1 MSQSWLITGGSG
13 FVGRALIERAA
24 KAESAASAA
33 SAARDERAATCNQRP
48 PLLRL
53 LERRPTEPS
62 PLFESCAGDLSDPHS
77 LRRACEGI
85 DTVIHLAGIAHVG
98 SAASA
103 EARAINLD
111 GSLSL
116 LRMAIDAGVKRFV
129 FLSSTLSL
137 DQSIQYGRDKHAVEE
152 ALLNAAAAGS
162 IEVVILR
169 AVNIYGVGMRGN
181 IAAMIRLIS
190 SGVLPPLPKLT
201 NRLSLVGVDDVVSAL
216 LLAAT
221 LEPLV
226 PPLDPN
232 SPADPSDPSVL
243 MAKLAIRV
251 TLTDGCAYEINAIE
265 KSIYDAVERSQ
276 SHWRLPA
283 VVLFAASA
291 MAELLEKL
299 RIFRSGIGLR
309 TYRNLTRDNVF
320 DNHAAKAELGFE
332 PSTTFFAQIDT
343 LVRRGE

>member
-1 MSQSWLITGGSG
+1 MSQSWLITGSSG
-13 FVGRALIERAA
+13 FVGRALLTRL
-24 KAESAASAA
+24 
-33 SAARDERAATCNQRP
+33 ATFNQRP

-53 LERRPTEPS
+53 LERRPTEP
-62 PLFESCAGDLSDPHS
+62 PTVFQSCAGDLGDPQS

-116 LRMAIDAGVKRFV
+116 LRMAIDAGVRRFV
-129 FLSSTLSL
+129 FLSSTLSS

-152 ALLNAAAAGS
+152 ALLAAAAAGS

-181 IAAMIRLIS
+181 IAAMIRFIS
-190 SGVLPPLPKLT
+190 SGVLPRLPKLT

-221 LEPLV
+221 L
-226 PPLDPN
+226 D
-232 SPADPSDPSVL
+232 SPADPSIL

-251 TLTDGCAYEINAIE
+251 TLTDGCTYEINAIE
-265 KSIYDAVERSQ
+265 KSIYDAVERSP
-276 SHWRLPA
+276 SHWRLP
-283 VVLFAASA
+283 VVLLFAASA

-309 TYRNLTRDNVF
+309 TYRNLTRDNLF
-320 DNHAAKAELGFE
+320 DNHSAKAELGFE
-332 PSTTFFAQIDT
+332 PSTTFFAQVDK
-343 LVRRGE
+343 LVRRSE

>member
-1 MSQSWLITGGSG
+1 MSQSWLITGSSG
-13 FVGRALIERAA
+13 FIGRALL
-24 KAESAASAA
+24 
-33 SAARDERAATCNQRP
+33 ARLVTFNQRP

-53 LERRPTEPS
+53 LERRPTEP
-62 PLFESCAGDLSDPHS
+62 PAVFQSCAGDLGDPQS

-129 FLSSTLSL
+129 FLSSTLSS

-152 ALLNAAAAGS
+152 VLLAAAAAGS

-190 SGVLPPLPKLT
+190 SGVLPRLPKLT

-221 LEPLV
+221 L
-226 PPLDPN
+226 D
-232 SPADPSDPSVL
+232 SHARTADPVML

-251 TLTDGCAYEINAIE
+251 TLTDGCTYEINAIE
-265 KSIYDAVERSQ
+265 KSIYDAVERSP
-276 SHWRLPA
+276 SHWRLP
-283 VVLFAASA
+283 VVLLFAASA

-309 TYRNLTRDNVF
+309 TYRNLTRDNLF
-320 DNHAAKAELGFE
+320 DNHSATAELGFE

-343 LVRRGE
+343 LVRRSE

>member
-1 MSQSWLITGGSG
+1 MSQSWLITGSSG
-13 FVGRALIERAA
+13 FVGRALL
-24 KAESAASAA
+24 
-33 SAARDERAATCNQRP
+33 ARLATFNQRP

-53 LERRPTEPS
+53 LERRPTEP
-62 PLFESCAGDLSDPHS
+62 PTVFQSCAGDLGDPQS

-116 LRMAIDAGVKRFV
+116 LRMAIDAGVRRFV
-129 FLSSTLSL
+129 FLSSTLSS

-152 ALLNAAAAGS
+152 ALLAAAAAGS

-190 SGVLPPLPKLT
+190 SGVLPRLPKLT

-221 LEPLV
+221 L
-226 PPLDPN
+226 D
-232 SPADPSDPSVL
+232 SPADPSAL

-251 TLTDGCAYEINAIE
+251 TLTDGCTYEINAIE
-265 KSIYDAVERSQ
+265 KSIYDAVERSP
-276 SHWRLPA
+276 SHWRLP
-283 VVLFAASA
+283 VVLLFAASA

-309 TYRNLTRDNVF
+309 TYRNLTRDNLF
-320 DNHAAKAELGFE
+320 DNHSAKVELGFE
-332 PSTTFFAQIDT
+332 PSTTFFAQIGK
-343 LVRRGE
+343 LVRRCE

>member
-24 KAESAASAA
+24 RAESAARDARAA
-33 SAARDERAATCNQRP
+33 RAATCNQRP

-62 PLFESCAGDLSDPHS
+62 PFFESCAGDLSDHHS

-116 LRMAIDAGVKRFV
+116 LHMAIDAGVKRFV

-221 LEPLV
+221 LKP
-226 PPLDPN
+226 
-232 SPADPSDPSVL
+232 PADTSDPSVL

>member
-1 MSQSWLITGGSG
+1 MSQSWLITGSSG
-13 FVGRALIERAA
+13 FIGRALL
-24 KAESAASAA
+24 
-33 SAARDERAATCNQRP
+33 ARLVTFNQRP

-53 LERRPTEPS
+53 LERRPTEP
-62 PLFESCAGDLSDPHS
+62 PTVFQSCAGDLGDPQS

-116 LRMAIDAGVKRFV
+116 LRMAIDTGVKRFV
-129 FLSSTLSL
+129 FLSSTLSS

-152 ALLNAAAAGS
+152 ALLAAAAAGS

-190 SGVLPPLPKLT
+190 SGVLPRLPKLT

-221 LEPLV
+221 L
-226 PPLDPN
+226 D
-232 SPADPSDPSVL
+232 SPADPSAL

-251 TLTDGCAYEINAIE
+251 TLTDGCTYEINAIE
-265 KSIYDAVERSQ
+265 KSIYDAVERSP
-276 SHWRLPA
+276 SHWRLP
-283 VVLFAASA
+283 VVLLFVASA

-309 TYRNLTRDNVF
+309 TYRNLTRDNLF
-320 DNHAAKAELGFE
+320 DNHSAKAELGFE
-332 PSTTFFAQIDT
+332 PSTTFFAQVDK
-343 LVRRGE
+343 LVRRSE

>member
-1 MSQSWLITGGSG
+1 LSQSWLITGSSG
-13 FVGRALIERAA
+13 FVGRALL
-24 KAESAASAA
+24 
-33 SAARDERAATCNQRP
+33 ARLATFNQRP

-53 LERRPTEPS
+53 LERRPTEP
-62 PLFESCAGDLSDPHS
+62 PAVFQSCAGDLGDPQS

-129 FLSSTLSL
+129 FLSSTLSS

-152 ALLNAAAAGS
+152 ALLAAAAAGS

-190 SGVLPPLPKLT
+190 SGVLPRLPKLT

-221 LEPLV
+221 L
-226 PPLDPN
+226 D
-232 SPADPSDPSVL
+232 SPSDPSVL

-251 TLTDGCAYEINAIE
+251 TLTDGCTYEIGAIE
-265 KSIYDAVERSQ
+265 ESIYDAVERSP
-276 SHWRLPA
+276 SHWRLP
-283 VVLFAASA
+283 VVLLFAASA

-309 TYRNLTRDNVF
+309 AYRNLTRDNLF
-320 DNHAAKAELGFE
+320 DNHSATAELGFE

-343 LVRRGE
+343 LVRRSE

>member
-1 MSQSWLITGGSG
+1 MSQSWLITGSSG
-13 FVGRALIERAA
+13 FVGRALL
-24 KAESAASAA
+24 
-33 SAARDERAATCNQRP
+33 ARLATFNQRP

-53 LERRPTEPS
+53 LERRPTEP
-62 PLFESCAGDLSDPHS
+62 PTVFQSCAGDLGDPQS

-116 LRMAIDAGVKRFV
+116 LRMAIDAGVRRFV
-129 FLSSTLSL
+129 FLSSTLSS

-152 ALLNAAAAGS
+152 ALLAAAAAGS

-190 SGVLPPLPKLT
+190 SGVLPRLPKLT

-221 LEPLV
+221 L
-226 PPLDPN
+226 D
-232 SPADPSDPSVL
+232 SPADPSAL

-251 TLTDGCAYEINAIE
+251 TLTDGCTYEINAIE
-265 KSIYDAVERSQ
+265 KSIYNAVERSP
-276 SHWRLPA
+276 SHWRLP
-283 VVLFAASA
+283 VVLLFAASA

-309 TYRNLTRDNVF
+309 TYRNLTRDNLF
-320 DNHAAKAELGFE
+320 DNHSAKAELGFE
-332 PSTTFFAQIDT
+332 PSTTFFAQVDK
-343 LVRRGE
+343 LVRRSE

>member
-1 MSQSWLITGGSG
+1 MSQSWLITGSSG
-13 FVGRALIERAA
+13 FVGRALL
-24 KAESAASAA
+24 
-33 SAARDERAATCNQRP
+33 ARLATFNQRP

-53 LERRPTEPS
+53 LERRPTEP
-62 PLFESCAGDLSDPHS
+62 PTVFQSCAGDLGDPQS

-116 LRMAIDAGVKRFV
+116 LRMAIDAGVRRFV
-129 FLSSTLSL
+129 FLSSTLSS

-152 ALLNAAAAGS
+152 ALLAAAAAGS

-190 SGVLPPLPKLT
+190 SGVLPRLPKLT

-221 LEPLV
+221 L
-226 PPLDPN
+226 D
-232 SPADPSDPSVL
+232 SPADPSAL
-243 MAKLAIRV
+243 MAKFAIRV
-251 TLTDGCAYEINAIE
+251 TLTDGCTYEINAIE
-265 KSIYDAVERSQ
+265 KSIYDAVERSP
-276 SHWRLPA
+276 SHWRLP
-283 VVLFAASA
+283 VVLLFAASA

-309 TYRNLTRDNVF
+309 TYRNLTRDNLF
-320 DNHAAKAELGFE
+320 DNHSAKAELGFE

>member
-1 MSQSWLITGGSG
+1 LSQSWLITGSSG
-13 FVGRALIERAA
+13 FVGRALLTRL
-24 KAESAASAA
+24 
-33 SAARDERAATCNQRP
+33 ATFNQRP

-53 LERRPTEPS
+53 LERRPTEP
-62 PLFESCAGDLSDPHS
+62 PTVFQSCAGDLGDLQS

-116 LRMAIDAGVKRFV
+116 LRMAIDAGVRRFV
-129 FLSSTLSL
+129 FLSSTLSS

-152 ALLNAAAAGS
+152 ALLAAAAAGS

-181 IAAMIRLIS
+181 IAAMIRFIS
-190 SGVLPPLPKLT
+190 SGVLPRLPKLT

-221 LEPLV
+221 L
-226 PPLDPN
+226 D
-232 SPADPSDPSVL
+232 SPADPSVL

-251 TLTDGCAYEINAIE
+251 TLTDGCTYEINAIE
-265 KSIYDAVERSQ
+265 KSIYDAVERSP
-276 SHWRLPA
+276 SHWRLP
-283 VVLFAASA
+283 VVLLFAASA

-309 TYRNLTRDNVF
+309 TYRNLTRDNLF
-320 DNHAAKAELGFE
+320 DNHSAKAELGFE
-332 PSTTFFAQIDT
+332 PSTTFFAQIDK
-343 LVRRGE
+343 LVRRSE

>member
-1 MSQSWLITGGSG
+1 MSQSWLITGSSG
-13 FVGRALIERAA
+13 FVGRALL
-24 KAESAASAA
+24 
-33 SAARDERAATCNQRP
+33 ARLATFNQRP

-53 LERRPTEPS
+53 LERRPTEP
-62 PLFESCAGDLSDPHS
+62 PTVFQSCAGDLGDPQS

-116 LRMAIDAGVKRFV
+116 LRMAIDAGVRRFV
-129 FLSSTLSL
+129 FLSSTLSS

-221 LEPLV
+221 L
-226 PPLDPN
+226 D
-232 SPADPSDPSVL
+232 SPADPSAL
-243 MAKLAIRV
+243 MAKFAIRV
-251 TLTDGCAYEINAIE
+251 TLTDGCTYEINAIE
-265 KSIYDAVERSQ
+265 KSIYDTVERSP
-276 SHWRLPA
+276 SHWRLP
-283 VVLFAASA
+283 VVLLFAASA

-309 TYRNLTRDNVF
+309 TYRNLTRDNLF
-320 DNHAAKAELGFE
+320 DNHSAKAELGFE
-332 PSTTFFAQIDT
+332 PSTTFFAQIDK
-343 LVRRGE
+343 LVRRSE

>member
-1 MSQSWLITGGSG
+1 MEVILSQSWLITGSSG
-13 FVGRALIERAA
+13 FVGRALL
-24 KAESAASAA
+24 
-33 SAARDERAATCNQRP
+33 ARLATFNQRP

-53 LERRPTEPS
+53 LERRPTEP
-62 PLFESCAGDLSDPHS
+62 PTVFQSCAGDLGDPQS

-116 LRMAIDAGVKRFV
+116 LRMAIDAGVRRFV
-129 FLSSTLSL
+129 FLSSTLSS

-152 ALLNAAAAGS
+152 ALLAAAAAGS

-190 SGVLPPLPKLT
+190 SGVLPRLPKLT

-221 LEPLV
+221 L
-226 PPLDPN
+226 D
-232 SPADPSDPSVL
+232 SPADPSAL

-251 TLTDGCAYEINAIE
+251 TLTDGCTYEINAIE
-265 KSIYDAVERSQ
+265 KSIYDAVERSP
-276 SHWRLPA
+276 SHWRLP
-283 VVLFAASA
+283 VVLLFAASA

-309 TYRNLTRDNVF
+309 TYRNLTRDNLF
-320 DNHAAKAELGFE
+320 DNHSAKAELGFE
-332 PSTTFFAQIDT
+332 PSTTFFAQIDK
-343 LVRRGE
+343 LVRRSE

>member
-1 MSQSWLITGGSG
+1 MSQSWLITGSSG
-13 FVGRALIERAA
+13 FVGRALL
-24 KAESAASAA
+24 
-33 SAARDERAATCNQRP
+33 ARLATFNQRP

-53 LERRPTEPS
+53 LERRPTEP
-62 PLFESCAGDLSDPHS
+62 PTVFQSCAGDLGDPQS

-116 LRMAIDAGVKRFV
+116 LRMAIDAGVRRFV
-129 FLSSTLSL
+129 FLSSTLSS

-152 ALLNAAAAGS
+152 ALLAAAAAGS

-190 SGVLPPLPKLT
+190 SGVLPRLPKLT

-221 LEPLV
+221 L
-226 PPLDPN
+226 D
-232 SPADPSDPSVL
+232 SPADPSAL
-243 MAKLAIRV
+243 MAKFAIRV
-251 TLTDGCAYEINAIE
+251 TLTDGCTYEINAIE
-265 KSIYDAVERSQ
+265 KSIYDAVERSP
-276 SHWRLPA
+276 SHWRLP
-283 VVLFAASA
+283 VVLLFAASA

-299 RIFRSGIGLR
+299 RIFRSGVGLR
-309 TYRNLTRDNVF
+309 TYRNLTRDNLF
-320 DNHAAKAELGFE
+320 DNHSAKAELGFE
-332 PSTTFFAQIDT
+332 PSTTFFAQIDK
-343 LVRRGE
+343 LVRRSE

>member
-1 MSQSWLITGGSG
+1 MSQSWLITGSSG
-13 FVGRALIERAA
+13 FVGRALL
-24 KAESAASAA
+24 
-33 SAARDERAATCNQRP
+33 ARLATFNQRP

-53 LERRPTEPS
+53 LERRPTEP
-62 PLFESCAGDLSDPHS
+62 PAVFQSCAGDLGDPQS
-77 LRRACEGI
+77 LRRDCEGI

-129 FLSSTLSL
+129 FLSSTLSS

-152 ALLNAAAAGS
+152 VLLAAAAAGS

-190 SGVLPPLPKLT
+190 SGVLPRLPKLT

-221 LEPLV
+221 L
-226 PPLDPN
+226 D
-232 SPADPSDPSVL
+232 SPSDPSVL

-251 TLTDGCAYEINAIE
+251 TLTDGCTYEINAIE
-265 KSIYDAVERSQ
+265 KSIYDAVERSP
-276 SHWRLPA
+276 SHWRLP
-283 VVLFAASA
+283 VVLLFAASA
-291 MAELLEKL
+291 MVELLEKL

-309 TYRNLTRDNVF
+309 TYRNLTRDNLF
-320 DNHAAKAELGFE
+320 DNHSATAELGFE

-343 LVRRGE
+343 LVRRSE

>member
-1 MSQSWLITGGSG
+1 MSQSWLITGSSG
-13 FVGRALIERAA
+13 FVGRALL
-24 KAESAASAA
+24 
-33 SAARDERAATCNQRP
+33 ARLATFNQRP

-53 LERRPTEPS
+53 LERRPTEP
-62 PLFESCAGDLSDPHS
+62 PAVFQSCAGDLGDPQS

-116 LRMAIDAGVKRFV
+116 LRMAIDAGVRRFV
-129 FLSSTLSL
+129 FLSSTLSS

-152 ALLNAAAAGS
+152 ALLAAAAAGS

-190 SGVLPPLPKLT
+190 SGVLPRLPKLT

-221 LEPLV
+221 L
-226 PPLDPN
+226 D
-232 SPADPSDPSVL
+232 SPADPSAL

-251 TLTDGCAYEINAIE
+251 TLTDGCTYEINAME
-265 KSIYDAVERSQ
+265 KSIYDAVERSP
-276 SHWRLPA
+276 SHWRLP
-283 VVLFAASA
+283 VVLLFAASA

-309 TYRNLTRDNVF
+309 TYRNLTRDNLF
-320 DNHAAKAELGFE
+320 DNHSAKAELGFE
-332 PSTTFFAQIDT
+332 PSTTFFAQIDK
-343 LVRRGE
+343 LVRRSE

>member
-1 MSQSWLITGGSG
+1 MSQSWLITGSSG
-13 FVGRALIERAA
+13 FVGRALLTRL
-24 KAESAASAA
+24 
-33 SAARDERAATCNQRP
+33 ATFNQRP

-53 LERRPTEPS
+53 LERRPTEP
-62 PLFESCAGDLSDPHS
+62 PTVFQSCAGDLGDPQS

-116 LRMAIDAGVKRFV
+116 LRMAIDAGVRRFV
-129 FLSSTLSL
+129 FLSSTLSS

-152 ALLNAAAAGS
+152 ALLAAAAAGS

-190 SGVLPPLPKLT
+190 SGVLPRLPKLT

-221 LEPLV
+221 L
-226 PPLDPN
+226 D
-232 SPADPSDPSVL
+232 SPADPSVL

-251 TLTDGCAYEINAIE
+251 TLTDGCTYEINAIE
-265 KSIYDAVERSQ
+265 KSIYDAVERSP
-276 SHWRLPA
+276 SHWRLP
-283 VVLFAASA
+283 VVLLFAASA

-309 TYRNLTRDNVF
+309 TYRNLTRDNLF
-320 DNHAAKAELGFE
+320 DNHSAKAELGFE
-332 PSTTFFAQIDT
+332 PSTTFFAQVDK
-343 LVRRGE
+343 LVRRSE

>member
-1 MSQSWLITGGSG
+1 MSQSWLITGSSG
-13 FVGRALIERAA
+13 FVGRALL
-24 KAESAASAA
+24 
-33 SAARDERAATCNQRP
+33 ARLATFNQRP

-53 LERRPTEPS
+53 LERRPTEP
-62 PLFESCAGDLSDPHS
+62 PAVFQSCAGDLGDPQS

-129 FLSSTLSL
+129 FLSSTLSS

-152 ALLNAAAAGS
+152 ALLAAAAAGS

-190 SGVLPPLPKLT
+190 SGVLPRLPKLT

-221 LEPLV
+221 L
-226 PPLDPN
+226 D
-232 SPADPSDPSVL
+232 SPSDPSVL

-251 TLTDGCAYEINAIE
+251 TLTDGCTYEIGAIE
-265 KSIYDAVERSQ
+265 ESIYDAVERSP
-276 SHWRLPA
+276 SHWRLP
-283 VVLFAASA
+283 VVLLFAASA

-309 TYRNLTRDNVF
+309 AYRNLTRDNLF
-320 DNHAAKAELGFE
+320 DNHSATAELGFE

-343 LVRRGE
+343 LVRRSE

>member
-1 MSQSWLITGGSG
+1 MSQSWLITGSSG
-13 FVGRALIERAA
+13 FVGRALL
-24 KAESAASAA
+24 
-33 SAARDERAATCNQRP
+33 ARLATFNQRP

-53 LERRPTEPS
+53 LERRPTEP
-62 PLFESCAGDLSDPHS
+62 PAVFQSCAGDLGDPQS

-116 LRMAIDAGVKRFV
+116 LRMAIDAGVRRFV
-129 FLSSTLSL
+129 FLSSTLSS

-152 ALLNAAAAGS
+152 ALLAAAAAGS

-190 SGVLPPLPKLT
+190 SGVLPRLPKLT

-221 LEPLV
+221 L
-226 PPLDPN
+226 D
-232 SPADPSDPSVL
+232 SPADPSAL

-251 TLTDGCAYEINAIE
+251 TLTDGCTYEINAIE
-265 KSIYDAVERSQ
+265 KSIYDAVERSP
-276 SHWRLPA
+276 SHWRLP
-283 VVLFAASA
+283 VVLLFAASA

-309 TYRNLTRDNVF
+309 TYRNLTRDNLF
-320 DNHAAKAELGFE
+320 DNHSAKAELGFE
-332 PSTTFFAQIDT
+332 PSTTFFAQIDK
-343 LVRRGE
+343 LVRRSE

>member
-1 MSQSWLITGGSG
+1 MSQSWLITGSSG
-13 FVGRALIERAA
+13 FVGRALL
-24 KAESAASAA
+24 
-33 SAARDERAATCNQRP
+33 ARLATFNQRP

-53 LERRPTEPS
+53 LERRPTEP
-62 PLFESCAGDLSDPHS
+62 PAVFQSCAGDLGDPQS

-116 LRMAIDAGVKRFV
+116 LRMAIDSGVKRFV
-129 FLSSTLSL
+129 FLSSTLSS

-152 ALLNAAAAGS
+152 ALLAAAAAGS

-190 SGVLPPLPKLT
+190 SGVLPRLPKLT

-221 LEPLV
+221 L
-226 PPLDPN
+226 D
-232 SPADPSDPSVL
+232 SPADPSVL

-251 TLTDGCAYEINAIE
+251 TLTDGCTYEINAIE
-265 KSIYDAVERSQ
+265 KSIYDAVERSP
-276 SHWRLPA
+276 SHWLLP
-283 VVLFAASA
+283 VVLLFAASA

-309 TYRNLTRDNVF
+309 TYRNLTRDNLF
-320 DNHAAKAELGFE
+320 DNHSAKAELGFE
-332 PSTTFFAQIDT
+332 PSTTFFAQVDK
-343 LVRRGE
+343 LVRRSE

>member
-1 MSQSWLITGGSG
+1 MSQSWLITGSSG
-13 FVGRALIERAA
+13 FVGRALL
-24 KAESAASAA
+24 
-33 SAARDERAATCNQRP
+33 ARLATFNQRP

-53 LERRPTEPS
+53 LERRPTEP
-62 PLFESCAGDLSDPHS
+62 PTVFQSCAGDLGDPQS

-129 FLSSTLSL
+129 FLSSTLSS

-152 ALLNAAAAGS
+152 ALLAAAAAGS

-190 SGVLPPLPKLT
+190 SGVLPRLPKLT

-221 LEPLV
+221 L
-226 PPLDPN
+226 D
-232 SPADPSDPSVL
+232 SPADPSVL

-251 TLTDGCAYEINAIE
+251 TLTDGCTYEINAIE
-265 KSIYDAVERSQ
+265 KSIYDAVERSP
-276 SHWRLPA
+276 SHWRLP
-283 VVLFAASA
+283 VVLLFAASA

-309 TYRNLTRDNVF
+309 TYRNLTRDNLF
-320 DNHAAKAELGFE
+320 DNHSAKAELGFE
-332 PSTTFFAQIDT
+332 PSTTFFAQVDK
-343 LVRRGE
+343 LVRRSE

>member
-1 MSQSWLITGGSG
+1 MEVILSQSWLITGSSG
-13 FVGRALIERAA
+13 FIGRALL
-24 KAESAASAA
+24 
-33 SAARDERAATCNQRP
+33 ARLVTFNQRP

-53 LERRPTEPS
+53 LERRPTEP
-62 PLFESCAGDLSDPHS
+62 PAVFQSCAGDLGDPQS

-129 FLSSTLSL
+129 FLSSTLSS

-152 ALLNAAAAGS
+152 VLLAAAAAGS

-190 SGVLPPLPKLT
+190 SGVLPRLPKLT

-221 LEPLV
+221 L
-226 PPLDPN
+226 D
-232 SPADPSDPSVL
+232 SHARTADPVML

-251 TLTDGCAYEINAIE
+251 TLTDGCTYEINAIE
-265 KSIYDAVERSQ
+265 KSIYDAVERSP
-276 SHWRLPA
+276 SHWRLP
-283 VVLFAASA
+283 VVLLFAASA

-309 TYRNLTRDNVF
+309 TYRNLTRDNLF
-320 DNHAAKAELGFE
+320 DNHSATAELGFE

-343 LVRRGE
+343 LVRRSE

>member
-1 MSQSWLITGGSG
+1 LSQSWLITGSSG
-13 FVGRALIERAA
+13 FVGRALL
-24 KAESAASAA
+24 
-33 SAARDERAATCNQRP
+33 ARLATFNQRP

-53 LERRPTEPS
+53 LERGPTEP
-62 PLFESCAGDLSDPHS
+62 PTVFQSCAGDLGDPQS

-116 LRMAIDAGVKRFV
+116 LRMAIDAGVRRFV
-129 FLSSTLSL
+129 FLSSTLSS

-152 ALLNAAAAGS
+152 ALLAAAAAGS

-190 SGVLPPLPKLT
+190 SGVLPRLPKLT

-221 LEPLV
+221 L
-226 PPLDPN
+226 D
-232 SPADPSDPSVL
+232 SPADPSVL

-251 TLTDGCAYEINAIE
+251 TLTDGCTYEINAIE
-265 KSIYDAVERSQ
+265 KSIYDAVERSP
-276 SHWRLPA
+276 SHWRLP
-283 VVLFAASA
+283 VVLLFTASA

-309 TYRNLTRDNVF
+309 TYRNLTRDNLF
-320 DNHAAKAELGFE
+320 DNHSAKAELGFE
-332 PSTTFFAQIDT
+332 PSTTFFAQVDK
-343 LVRRGE
+343 LVRRSE

>member
-1 MSQSWLITGGSG
+1 MSQSWLITGSSG
-13 FVGRALIERAA
+13 FVGRALL
-24 KAESAASAA
+24 
-33 SAARDERAATCNQRP
+33 ARLATFNQRP

-53 LERRPTEPS
+53 LERRPTEP
-62 PLFESCAGDLSDPHS
+62 PTVFQSCAGDLGDPQS

-116 LRMAIDAGVKRFV
+116 LRMAIDAGVRRFV
-129 FLSSTLSL
+129 FLSSTLSS

-152 ALLNAAAAGS
+152 ALLAAAAAGS

-190 SGVLPPLPKLT
+190 SGVLPRLPKLT

-221 LEPLV
+221 L
-226 PPLDPN
+226 D
-232 SPADPSDPSVL
+232 SPADPSAL

-251 TLTDGCAYEINAIE
+251 TLTDGCTYEINAIE
-265 KSIYDAVERSQ
+265 KSIYDAVERSP
-276 SHWRLPA
+276 SHWRLP
-283 VVLFAASA
+283 VVLLFAASA

-309 TYRNLTRDNVF
+309 TYRNLTRDNLF
-320 DNHAAKAELGFE
+320 DNHSAKAELGFE
-332 PSTTFFAQIDT
+332 SSTTFFAQIDK
-343 LVRRGE
+343 LVRRSE

>member
-1 MSQSWLITGGSG
+1 MSQSWLITGSSG
-13 FVGRALIERAA
+13 FVGRALL
-24 KAESAASAA
+24 
-33 SAARDERAATCNQRP
+33 ARLATFNQRP

-53 LERRPTEPS
+53 LERRPTEP
-62 PLFESCAGDLSDPHS
+62 PTVFQSCAGDLGDPQS

-116 LRMAIDAGVKRFV
+116 LRMAIDAGVRRFV
-129 FLSSTLSL
+129 FLSSTLSS

-152 ALLNAAAAGS
+152 ALLAAAAAGS

-190 SGVLPPLPKLT
+190 SGVLPRLPKLT

-221 LEPLV
+221 L
-226 PPLDPN
+226 D
-232 SPADPSDPSVL
+232 SPADPSAL

-251 TLTDGCAYEINAIE
+251 TLTDGCTYEINAIE
-265 KSIYDAVERSQ
+265 KSIYDAVERSP
-276 SHWRLPA
+276 SHWRLP
-283 VVLFAASA
+283 VVLLFAASA

-309 TYRNLTRDNVF
+309 TYRNLTRDNLF
-320 DNHAAKAELGFE
+320 DNQSAKAELGFE
-332 PSTTFFAQIDT
+332 PSTTFFAQIDK
-343 LVRRGE
+343 LVRRSE

>member
-1 MSQSWLITGGSG
+1 MSQSWLITGSSG
-13 FVGRALIERAA
+13 FVGRALL
-24 KAESAASAA
+24 
-33 SAARDERAATCNQRP
+33 ARLATFNQRP

-53 LERRPTEPS
+53 LERRPTEP
-62 PLFESCAGDLSDPHS
+62 PTVFQSCAGDLGDPQS

-116 LRMAIDAGVKRFV
+116 LRMAIDAGVRRFV
-129 FLSSTLSL
+129 FLSSTLSS

-152 ALLNAAAAGS
+152 ALLAAAAAGS

-190 SGVLPPLPKLT
+190 SGVLPRLPKLT

-221 LEPLV
+221 I
-226 PPLDPN
+226 D
-232 SPADPSDPSVL
+232 SPADPSAL

-251 TLTDGCAYEINAIE
+251 TLTDGCTYEINAIE
-265 KSIYDAVERSQ
+265 KSIYDAVERSP
-276 SHWRLPA
+276 SHWRLP
-283 VVLFAASA
+283 VVLLFAASA

-309 TYRNLTRDNVF
+309 TYRNLTRDNLF
-320 DNHAAKAELGFE
+320 DNHSAKAELGFE
-332 PSTTFFAQIDT
+332 PSTTFFAQIDK
-343 LVRRGE
+343 LVRRSE

>member
-1 MSQSWLITGGSG
+1 LSQSWLITGSSG
-13 FVGRALIERAA
+13 FVGRALLTRL
-24 KAESAASAA
+24 
-33 SAARDERAATCNQRP
+33 ATFNQRP

-53 LERRPTEPS
+53 LERRPTEP
-62 PLFESCAGDLSDPHS
+62 PTVFQSCAGDLGDLQS

-129 FLSSTLSL
+129 FLSSTLSS

-152 ALLNAAAAGS
+152 ALLAAAAAGS

-190 SGVLPPLPKLT
+190 SGVLPRLPKLT

-221 LEPLV
+221 L
-226 PPLDPN
+226 D
-232 SPADPSDPSVL
+232 SPADPSVL

-251 TLTDGCAYEINAIE
+251 TLTDGCTYEINAIE
-265 KSIYDAVERSQ
+265 KSIYDAVERSP
-276 SHWRLPA
+276 SHWRLP
-283 VVLFAASA
+283 VVLLFAASA

-309 TYRNLTRDNVF
+309 TYRNLTRDNLF
-320 DNHAAKAELGFE
+320 DNHSAKAELGFE
-332 PSTTFFAQIDT
+332 PSTTFFAQIDK
-343 LVRRGE
+343 LVRRSE

>member
-1 MSQSWLITGGSG
+1 MEVILSRSWLITGSSG
-13 FVGRALIERAA
+13 FVGRALL
-24 KAESAASAA
+24 
-33 SAARDERAATCNQRP
+33 ARLATFNQRP

-62 PLFESCAGDLSDPHS
+62 ALFQSCAGDLGDPQS

-129 FLSSTLSL
+129 FLSSTLSS
-137 DQSIQYGRDKHAVEE
+137 DQSTQYGRDKHAVEE
-152 ALLNAAAAGS
+152 ALLAAAAAGS
-162 IEVVILR
+162 IEAVILR

-190 SGVLPPLPKLT
+190 SGVLPRLPKLT
-201 NRLSLVGVDDVVSAL
+201 NRISLVGVGDVVSAL

-221 LEPLV
+221 LD
-226 PPLDPN
+226 PPVDPV
-232 SPADPSDPSVL
+232 DPSIL
-243 MAKLAIRV
+243 MAKLMIRV

-265 KSIYDAVERSQ
+265 KSIYDAVERSP
-276 SHWRLPA
+276 SHWRLP
-283 VVLFAASA
+283 VVLFFAASV

-309 TYRNLTRDNVF
+309 TYRNLSRDNLF
-320 DNHAAKAELGFE
+320 ENHSAKAELGFE
-332 PSTTFFAQIDT
+332 PSTTFFAQIDA
-343 LVRRGE
+343 LVRHSE

>member
-1 MSQSWLITGGSG
+1 MSQSWLITGSSG
-13 FVGRALIERAA
+13 FVGRALL
-24 KAESAASAA
+24 
-33 SAARDERAATCNQRP
+33 ARLATFNQRP

-53 LERRPTEPS
+53 LERRPTEP
-62 PLFESCAGDLSDPHS
+62 PTVFQSCAGDLGDPQS

-116 LRMAIDAGVKRFV
+116 LRMAIDAGVRRFV
-129 FLSSTLSL
+129 FLSSTLSS

-152 ALLNAAAAGS
+152 ALLAAAAAGS

-190 SGVLPPLPKLT
+190 SGVLPRLPKLT

-221 LEPLV
+221 L
-226 PPLDPN
+226 D
-232 SPADPSDPSVL
+232 SPADPSVL

-251 TLTDGCAYEINAIE
+251 TLTDGCTYEINAIE
-265 KSIYDAVERSQ
+265 KSIYDAVERSP
-276 SHWRLPA
+276 SHWRLP
-283 VVLFAASA
+283 VVLLFAASA

-299 RIFRSGIGLR
+299 RIFRSGVGLR
-309 TYRNLTRDNVF
+309 TYRNLTRDNLF
-320 DNHAAKAELGFE
+320 DNHSAKAELGFE
-332 PSTTFFAQIDT
+332 PSTTFFAQIDK
-343 LVRRGE
+343 LVRRSE

>member
-1 MSQSWLITGGSG
+1 LSQSWLITGSSG
-13 FVGRALIERAA
+13 FVGRALLTRL
-24 KAESAASAA
+24 
-33 SAARDERAATCNQRP
+33 ATFNQRP

-53 LERRPTEPS
+53 LERRPTEP
-62 PLFESCAGDLSDPHS
+62 PTVFQSCAGDLGDLQS

-116 LRMAIDAGVKRFV
+116 LRMAIDAGVRRFV
-129 FLSSTLSL
+129 FLSSTLSS

-152 ALLNAAAAGS
+152 ALLAAAAAGS

-190 SGVLPPLPKLT
+190 SGVLPRLPKLT

-221 LEPLV
+221 L
-226 PPLDPN
+226 D
-232 SPADPSDPSVL
+232 SPADPSVL

-251 TLTDGCAYEINAIE
+251 TLTDGCTYEINAIE
-265 KSIYDAVERSQ
+265 KSIYDAVERSP
-276 SHWRLPA
+276 SHWRLP
-283 VVLFAASA
+283 VVLLFAASA

-309 TYRNLTRDNVF
+309 TYRNLTRDNLF
-320 DNHAAKAELGFE
+320 DNHSAKAELGFE
-332 PSTTFFAQIDT
+332 PSTTFFAQVDK
-343 LVRRGE
+343 LVRRSE

>member
-1 MSQSWLITGGSG
+1 MSQSWLITGSSG
-13 FVGRALIERAA
+13 FVGRALL
-24 KAESAASAA
+24 
-33 SAARDERAATCNQRP
+33 ARLATFNQRP

-53 LERRPTEPS
+53 LERRPTEP
-62 PLFESCAGDLSDPHS
+62 PAVFQSCAGDLGDPQS

-129 FLSSTLSL
+129 FLSSTLSS

-152 ALLNAAAAGS
+152 ALLASAAAGS

-190 SGVLPPLPKLT
+190 SGVLPRLPKLT

-221 LEPLV
+221 L
-226 PPLDPN
+226 D
-232 SPADPSDPSVL
+232 SPADPSAL

-251 TLTDGCAYEINAIE
+251 TLTDGCTYEINAIE
-265 KSIYDAVERSQ
+265 KSIYDAVERSP
-276 SHWRLPA
+276 SHWRLP
-283 VVLFAASA
+283 VVLLFAASA

-309 TYRNLTRDNVF
+309 TYRNLTRDNLF
-320 DNHAAKAELGFE
+320 DNHSAKAELGFE
-332 PSTTFFAQIDT
+332 PSTTFFAQIDK
-343 LVRRGE
+343 LVRRSE

>member
-1 MSQSWLITGGSG
+1 MSQSWLITGSSG
-13 FVGRALIERAA
+13 FVGRALL
-24 KAESAASAA
+24 
-33 SAARDERAATCNQRP
+33 ARLATFNQRP

-53 LERRPTEPS
+53 LERRPTEP
-62 PLFESCAGDLSDPHS
+62 PTVFQSCAGDLGDPQS

-116 LRMAIDAGVKRFV
+116 LRMAIDAGVRRFV
-129 FLSSTLSL
+129 FLSSTLSS

-152 ALLNAAAAGS
+152 ALLAAAAAGS

-190 SGVLPPLPKLT
+190 SGVLPRLPKLT

-221 LEPLV
+221 L
-226 PPLDPN
+226 D
-232 SPADPSDPSVL
+232 SPADPSAL

-251 TLTDGCAYEINAIE
+251 TLTDGCTYEINAIE
-265 KSIYDAVERSQ
+265 KSIYDAVERSP
-276 SHWRLPA
+276 SHWRLP
-283 VVLFAASA
+283 VVLLFVASA

-309 TYRNLTRDNVF
+309 TYRNLTRDNLF
-320 DNHAAKAELGFE
+320 DNHSATAELGFE
-332 PSTTFFAQIDT
+332 PSTTFFAQIDK
-343 LVRRGE
+343 LVRRSE

>member
-1 MSQSWLITGGSG
+1 MSQSWLITGSSG
-13 FVGRALIERAA
+13 FVGRALL
-24 KAESAASAA
+24 
-33 SAARDERAATCNQRP
+33 ARLATFNQRP

-53 LERRPTEPS
+53 LERRPTEP
-62 PLFESCAGDLSDPHS
+62 PTVFQSCAGDLGDPQS

-129 FLSSTLSL
+129 FLSSTLSS

-152 ALLNAAAAGS
+152 ALLASAAAGS

-190 SGVLPPLPKLT
+190 SGVLPRLPKLT

-221 LEPLV
+221 L
-226 PPLDPN
+226 D
-232 SPADPSDPSVL
+232 SPADPSAL

-251 TLTDGCAYEINAIE
+251 TLTDGCTYEINAIE
-265 KSIYDAVERSQ
+265 KSIYDAVERSP
-276 SHWRLPA
+276 SHWRLP
-283 VVLFAASA
+283 VVLLFAASA

-320 DNHAAKAELGFE
+320 DNHSAKAELGFE
-332 PSTTFFAQIDT
+332 PSTTFFAQVDK
-343 LVRRGE
+343 LVRRSE

>member
-1 MSQSWLITGGSG
+1 VEVILSQSWLITGSSG
-13 FVGRALIERAA
+13 FVGRALL
-24 KAESAASAA
+24 
-33 SAARDERAATCNQRP
+33 ARLATFNQRP

-53 LERRPTEPS
+53 LERRPTEP
-62 PLFESCAGDLSDPHS
+62 PTVFQSCAGDLGDPQS

-116 LRMAIDAGVKRFV
+116 LRMAIDAGVRRFV
-129 FLSSTLSL
+129 FLSSTLSS

-152 ALLNAAAAGS
+152 ALLTAAAAGS

-190 SGVLPPLPKLT
+190 SGVLPRLPKLT

-221 LEPLV
+221 L
-226 PPLDPN
+226 D
-232 SPADPSDPSVL
+232 SPTDLSVL

-251 TLTDGCAYEINAIE
+251 TLTDGCTYEINAIE
-265 KSIYDAVERSQ
+265 KSIYDAVERSP
-276 SHWRLPA
+276 SHWRLP
-283 VVLFAASA
+283 VVLLFAASA

-309 TYRNLTRDNVF
+309 TYRNLTRDNLF
-320 DNHAAKAELGFE
+320 DNHSAKAELGFE
-332 PSTTFFAQIDT
+332 PSTTFFAQIDK
-343 LVRRGE
+343 LVRRSE

>member
-1 MSQSWLITGGSG
+1 LSQSWLITGSSG
-13 FVGRALIERAA
+13 FVGRALLTRL
-24 KAESAASAA
+24 
-33 SAARDERAATCNQRP
+33 ATFNQRP

-53 LERRPTEPS
+53 LERRPTEP
-62 PLFESCAGDLSDPHS
+62 PTVFQSCAGDLGDPQS

-116 LRMAIDAGVKRFV
+116 LRMAIDAGVRRFV
-129 FLSSTLSL
+129 FLSSTLSS

-152 ALLNAAAAGS
+152 ALLAAAAAGS

-190 SGVLPPLPKLT
+190 SGVLPRLPKLT

-221 LEPLV
+221 L
-226 PPLDPN
+226 D
-232 SPADPSDPSVL
+232 SPADPSAL

-251 TLTDGCAYEINAIE
+251 TLTDGCTYEINAIE
-265 KSIYDAVERSQ
+265 KSIYDAVERSP
-276 SHWRLPA
+276 SHWRLP
-283 VVLFAASA
+283 VVLLFAASA

-309 TYRNLTRDNVF
+309 TYRNLTRDNLF
-320 DNHAAKAELGFE
+320 DNHSAKAELGFE
-332 PSTTFFAQIDT
+332 PSTTFFAQIDK
-343 LVRRGE
+343 LVRRSE

>member
-1 MSQSWLITGGSG
+1 MSQSWLITGSSG
-13 FVGRALIERAA
+13 FVGRALL
-24 KAESAASAA
+24 
-33 SAARDERAATCNQRP
+33 ARLATFNQRP

-53 LERRPTEPS
+53 LERRPTEP
-62 PLFESCAGDLSDPHS
+62 PAVFQSCAGDLGDPQS

-129 FLSSTLSL
+129 FLSSTLSS

-152 ALLNAAAAGS
+152 ALLAAAAAGS
-162 IEVVILR
+162 TEVVILR

-190 SGVLPPLPKLT
+190 SGVLPRLPKLT

-221 LEPLV
+221 L
-226 PPLDPN
+226 D
-232 SPADPSDPSVL
+232 SPSDPSVL

-251 TLTDGCAYEINAIE
+251 TLTDGCTYEIGAIE
-265 KSIYDAVERSQ
+265 ESIYDAVERSP
-276 SHWRLPA
+276 SHWRLP
-283 VVLFAASA
+283 VVLLFAASA

-309 TYRNLTRDNVF
+309 TYRNLTRDNLF
-320 DNHAAKAELGFE
+320 DNHSATAELGFE

-343 LVRRGE
+343 LVRRSE

>member
-1 MSQSWLITGGSG
+1 MSQSWLITGSSG
-13 FVGRALIERAA
+13 FVGRALL
-24 KAESAASAA
+24 
-33 SAARDERAATCNQRP
+33 ARLATFNQRP

-53 LERRPTEPS
+53 LERRPTEP
-62 PLFESCAGDLSDPHS
+62 PTVFQSCAGDLGDPQS

-116 LRMAIDAGVKRFV
+116 LRMAIDAGVRRFV
-129 FLSSTLSL
+129 FLSSTLSS

-152 ALLNAAAAGS
+152 ALLAAAAAGS

-190 SGVLPPLPKLT
+190 SGVLPRLPKLT

-221 LEPLV
+221 L
-226 PPLDPN
+226 D
-232 SPADPSDPSVL
+232 SPADPSAL

-251 TLTDGCAYEINAIE
+251 TLTDGCTYEINAIE
-265 KSIYDAVERSQ
+265 KSIYDAVERSP
-276 SHWRLPA
+276 SHWRLPI
-283 VVLFAASA
+283 VLLFAASA

-309 TYRNLTRDNVF
+309 TYRNLTRDNLF
-320 DNHAAKAELGFE
+320 DNHSATAELGFE

-343 LVRRGE
+343 LVRRSE